1 MEGYETL
8 GVLGEGT
15 YGVVVKARHRA
26 TGRLVAIKKYKQAED
41 DDHVRKTSL
50 REIRVL
56 KQLRHPNVISL
67 LDVFRRDGKL
77 YLVFEYVENTILQ
90 LIEEKR
96 HGLPPEDVR
105 RYTYQL
111 LNGVDYC
118 HAHNIIHRDVKPENI
133 LVSKEGLLKL
143 CDFGFARQLSSKGKY
158 TDYVATRWYRAPE
171 LLVGDVSYGKAV
183 DVWAIGCIFSEL
195 SDGQP
200 LFPGESDL
208 DQLSLILRT
217 CGPVPNRMVDIFE
230 HNSLY
235 RRVMFPSTPIE
246 LTLRQRFHKFPEPW
260 LEFLTSCLRTDPAE
274 RPSCA
279 ALMNFPYFTED
290 NFRAEY
296 EVELRRLFQ
305 QSQQGLKSNVEP
317 QTVSSPLSLHS
328 KGQPLGTELEE
339 GGELMLPLLTTVS
352 PSGGMEANDGSSM
365 GNKSSSLVAGTAI
378 TAMVGGGG
386 GGGNASNSVGVGG
399 NSSSSVV
406 GVGVSGAAAASF
418 QQLGTLWNHYLGSTV
433 GSSTGNTGE
442 LPNIASRQHQPYQN
456 VSSPMRNGMKNTNK
470 SENKGSHEM
479 FTSPVQTMKYAGG
492 GHAVNNTM
500 NPSSPSVHKG
510 QKVSGINPSTPVGG
524 RGNRKGIG
532 NVNKSGQST
541 KWKSGSLKKQLKLNY
556 PMFPALPSDRSSPV
570 PAPYNTNTTTTT
582 TNTTTTSSV
591 ALNALSVIRDGNTSS
606 VQKLAPNNTH
616 ANTGQTTNTTHT
628 HTTSNVGAGNSTA
641 SNNVTKHKKKQN
653 KRAMGPGGV
662 KEASPGGP
670 GNNNSY
676 NNVSGQ
682 KYSFQDAPSK
692 R

>member
-217 CGPVPNRMVDIFE
+217 CGPVPDRMVDIFE

-235 RRVMFPSTPIE
+235 RRVMFPSAPVE
-246 LTLRQRFHKFPEPW
+246 LTLRQRFHKSPEPW
-260 LEFLTSCLRTDPAE
+260 LEFLTACLRTDPAE

-290 NFRAEY
+290 KFRAEY

-305 QSQQGLKSNVEP
+305 KSQQGLKSNVEP
-317 QTVSSPLSLHS
+317 QIVSSPLSLHS
-328 KGQPLGTELEE
+328 KVHTLGTELEE
-339 GGELMLPLLTTVS
+339 GGVVGGGDLMLPLLAVS
-352 PSGGMEANDGSSM
+352 QGGNMEGTDGSSM
-365 GNKSSSLVAGTAI
+365 GNKSSSLFAGTAI
-378 TAMVGGGG
+378 TIVVGESGVNGISSVGGGG
-386 GGGNASNSVGVGG
+386 GGGN
-399 NSSSSVV
+399 SSSSV
-406 GVGVSGAAAASF
+406 GLGGGAAASF
-418 QQLGTLWNHYLGSTV
+418 QQLGALWNHYLGSTA
-433 GSSTGNTGE
+433 GSNTGGTGE
-442 LPNIASRQHQPYQN
+442 LPTISSRQHPPYPN
-456 VSSPMRNGMKNTNK
+456 ASTPMRNGMKNTNK
-470 SENKGSHEM
+470 SENKGTREM
-479 FTSPVQTMKYAGG
+479 FASPVQTMKYAGG
-492 GHAVNNTM
+492 GHAVNTM
-500 NPSSPSVHKG
+500 NPSSPSNHRV
-510 QKVSGINPSTPVGG
+510 QKISGINPNSPVGA
-524 RGNRKGIG
+524 RGNRKGICTM
-532 NVNKSGQST
+532 NKSGQGA
-541 KWKSGSLKKQLKLNY
+541 KWKAGSLKKQLKLNY
-556 PMFPALPSDRSSPV
+556 PLFPALPSDRTSPV
-570 PAPYNTNTTTTT
+570 QAPY
-582 TNTTTTSSV
+582 TTTSTV
-591 ALNALSVIRDGNTSS
+591 ALNALSVIRDGNNSS
-606 VQKLAPNNTH
+606 GQKLAPSTH
-616 ANTGQTTNTTHT
+616 TNKAQTTTTPTT
-628 HTTSNVGAGNSTA
+628 HTTSNVGAGNGNN
-641 SNNVTKHKKKQN
+641 SNNVTKHKKKQA
-653 KRAMGPGGV
+653 RREMGPGGM

-670 GNNNSY
+670 GNSNTY

-682 KYSFQDAPSK
+682 KYSLHDAPSK